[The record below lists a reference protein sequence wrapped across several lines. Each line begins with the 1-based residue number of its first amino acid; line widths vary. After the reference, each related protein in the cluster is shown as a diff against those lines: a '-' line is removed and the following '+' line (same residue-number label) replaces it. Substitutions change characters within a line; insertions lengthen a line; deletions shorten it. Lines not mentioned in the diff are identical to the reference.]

1 MGCGS
6 GLCPRSV
13 PRSGSQ
19 GSPGWQRC
27 LSLPGSADG
36 IREGAQGGLG
46 TPAGSMAEAG
56 MQESSQAPGAW
67 KGHFSQLAPAPAGSG
82 VGKQV
87 NIIAAIHLGKRA
99 TVTVCTALLGYSNP
113 ILLGAAPLGGLPSH
127 VARPGS
133 LSAGWW
139 DSRRSA
145 RCGQL
150 PGEPGSPLS
159 APTFAGPL
167 STPSPDQGA
176 PGKKWAQCCGTG
188 MAQMGWIT
196 PVLGSGVAGWL
207 YLPGSQARDGA
218 HVPDVLVVSQQEV
231 SRAPF

>member
-67 KGHFSQLAPAPAGSG
+67 KGHFSQVAPAPAGSG

-87 NIIAAIHLGKRA
+87 NIVAAIHLGKRA
-99 TVTVCTALLGYSNP
+99 TVTVCTALLGYSSP

-139 DSRRSA
+139 DSHRSA

-176 PGKKWAQCCGTG
+176 PGKKWEFHNAVER
-188 MAQMGWIT
+188 GW
-196 PVLGSGVAGWL
+196 PRWAGSPRFWAVVWL
-207 YLPGSQARDGA
+207 DGCTSQGAR
-218 HVPDVLVVSQQEV
+218 HVMVPMFLTCWWFPN
-231 SRAPF
+231 RR